1 MSRRIRL
8 RKPIL
13 SLCFVLAVAS
23 GCSRNRAPAP
33 LPADQ
38 APAVVE
44 KAFKEADPQVKTA
57 ATEVVEALQRKDH
70 IKAFFELQDLSS
82 RSDLTPEQREAASR
96 SMLSVNEQLR
106 SAASQGDQ
114 QAAEALQAYR
124 ARK

>member
-1 MSRRIRL
+1 MFCRIHPQ
-8 RKPIL
+8 KPVL
-13 SLCFVLAVAS
+13 SICFVLAVAG
-23 GCSRNRAPAP
+23 GCSRNQAPAP

-38 APAVVE
+38 APSVVE
-44 KAFKEADPQVKTA
+44 NAFKEADPQVKTA
-57 ATEVVEALQRKDH
+57 ATEVVEALQRKDN

-106 SAASQGDQ
+106 AAASQGDQ
-114 QAAEALQAYR
+114 QAAEALQVYR